1 MLIESWA
8 IAIFFLLVC
17 GIAFA
22 ALLGWV
28 NEGNRLE
35 EYRKENRALEELLR
49 DRIGYIKFLEGKLVV
64 KTANDFGEEM
74 RKK

>member
-1 MLIESWA
+1 MLIETWI

-17 GIAFA
+17 GIAFT
-22 ALLGWV
+22 ALIGWV

-35 EYRKENRALEELLR
+35 EYRKENKVLEELLR
-49 DRIGYIKFLEGKLVV
+49 DRTGYIKFLEGKLVV
-64 KTANDFGEEM
+64 KTAKDYGEEM